1 MGGKPPGKGD
11 GHQGH
16 PGKGGGHGHHLAEEV
31 DDEKHGLKHEKHHP
45 GLKDDGKDQISTGD
59 KHRGPEHEG
68 EPGPSGPGGFPGA
81 TLTRNETFLRGG
93 YPTGS
98 DGLTELL
105 TVYPGFYA
113 GRTAHIH
120 TMIHMN
126 WEKSENG
133 HVQLFPSMNDIKCEF
148 S

>member
-11 GHQGH
+11 GHEGH
-16 PGKGGGHGHHLAEEV
+16 PGKGGHGHHLAEEG
-31 DDEKHGLKHEKHHP
+31 DEERHRVKHEKQHS
-45 GLKDDGKDQISTGD
+45 GQIPMED
-59 KHRGPEHEG
+59 EQHGPK
-68 EPGPSGPGGFPGA
+68 PGPGGPGGEGRGGFPGA

-133 HVQLFPSMNDIKCEF
+133 HVQSYPPMSNAECDF